1 MTAVSYTHLAWE
13 WATFDKAEGCPV
25 DFWTQKT
32 DQELVVEA
40 VTRLVRNVMRQKRMT
55 KHVEVAHC
63 VQNLVLDEL
72 VVLAQAARIENAELV
87 HHDGVLERTALS
99 EPHAAKHLHRC
110 V

>member
-1 MTAVSYTHLAWE
+1 M
-13 WATFDKAEGCPV
+13 
-25 DFWTQKT
+25 
-32 DQELVVEA
+32 
-40 VTRLVRNVMRQKRMT
+40 TRLVRNVMRQKRMT

-99 EPHAAKHLHRC
+99 EPHAAKHLHVLHETERAGARDRLL
-110 V
+110 VRDA